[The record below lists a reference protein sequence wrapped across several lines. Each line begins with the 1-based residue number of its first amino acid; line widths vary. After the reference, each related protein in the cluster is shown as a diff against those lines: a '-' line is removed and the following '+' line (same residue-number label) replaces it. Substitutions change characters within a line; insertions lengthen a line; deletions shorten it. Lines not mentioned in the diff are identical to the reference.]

1 MIFRTVN
8 DITIPALGFGTWPLK
23 GADCARAV
31 STALQ
36 TGYRHID
43 TAAMYEN
50 EDGVGDG
57 VRASGVARDDIHI
70 TTKVW
75 HDRLS
80 RSDLLQSARDSLDRL
95 KLDHVDL
102 LLVHWP
108 TQDVPLSETIGA
120 LLEARSMGLTRSV
133 GVSNFPSALLRE
145 AQHLAGGALVTNQV
159 EYHPF
164 LSQKTLLSAAS
175 ELGMTLSAYC
185 PIAKGKVNNDPVMTE
200 IAAAHGK
207 SPVQVTLRWLLQQ
220 EGVIAVPK
228 SGTPE
233 RIKANFE
240 VFDFELSEEDM
251 SRIFALG
258 SPAGRIVN
266 VDFAPVW
273 DVA

>member
-1 MIFRTVN
+1 MILRHVN

-23 GADCARAV
+23 GDECARAV
-31 STALQ
+31 RTALE

-50 EDGVGDG
+50 EDSVGDG
-57 VRASGVARDDIHI
+57 IRTASVPRDDIHL

-75 HDRLS
+75 HDRLG
-80 RSDLLQSARDSLDRL
+80 RTDLLQSARDSLSRL

-108 TQDVPLSETIGA
+108 AKDVPLSETIEA
-120 LLEARSMGLTRSV
+120 LVEAKSSGMTRAI

-145 AQHLAGGALVTNQV
+145 AQELAAGSLVTNQV

-164 LSQKTLLSAAS
+164 LSQKTLLSAVG
-175 ELGMTLSAYC
+175 EFGMTLSAYC
-185 PIAKGKVNNDPVMTE
+185 PIAKGKVNDDPVIAG
-200 IAAAHGK
+200 IAANHGK

-228 SGTPE
+228 SGAPE

-240 VFDFELSEEDM
+240 VFDFELSEDEM
-251 SRIFALG
+251 NRIFALG
-258 SPAGRIVN
+258 SSAGRIVN

-273 DVA
+273 DAV